1 MPSRRHA
8 LALRLIRKSVL
19 RARRA
24 VVCARP
30 MKFVLQVTFVLVIG
44 FLVIRWF
51 AGDNPMVR
59 NRTAEAIVQDWQ
71 N

>member
-1 MPSRRHA
+1 
-8 LALRLIRKSVL
+8 
-19 RARRA
+19 
-24 VVCARP
+24 